1 MYTKYLVPALCAAA
15 FLDTAGAS
23 PSGHRHLHKK
33 DIKYIATEVEIVTDI
48 VYVTVTEGVPAAPAP
63 ATATPVAPAPES
75 MYKGSKPAY
84 PVRPVSDAPVVEAAP
99 TTTTTPAPPP
109 PPPATPTPAPAPSS
123 APAPARP
130 VEEPPAPK
138 PTTMVTA
145 TKPAPS
151 PANPIE
157 SIATEAG
164 AVVSSVVSEIAQPSA
179 APSSTPAKGG
189 SSNTGRRGLAYN
201 DASLVKTVLGMSN
214 KFSWVYNWGSTNGG
228 LDAPITFY
236 PTLWGPQDQHTQGW
250 AKHAQDAIDAG
261 ADALMSFNECDNSG
275 QCNTAADVA
284 AAKHKELMGPFA
296 GKARI
301 LAPAI
306 TSSQEPGQGI
316 QWLEA
321 FEKACGSDCPYDA
334 VNAHWYGPG
343 GEAGADEFLGHIVKV
358 HEAANGRPVWVTEF
372 AATDGDMAAF
382 MKHALDEL
390 DNNPKYNFVEKY
402 AYFYLATGSLME
414 TTTSLS
420 SIGNIYITQ

>member
-23 PSGHRHLHKK
+23 PSGHRHLHKR

-48 VYVTVTEGVPAAPAP
+48 VYVTVTEGVPAASAP
-63 ATATPVAPAPES
+63 ATATPAALTPES
-75 MYKGSKPAY
+75 MYKGSKSAY
-84 PVRPVSDAPVVEAAP
+84 PVRPVSDAPVAEAAP
-99 TTTTTPAPPP
+99 TTTS
-109 PPPATPTPAPAPSS
+109 TPAPAATSV
-123 APAPARP
+123 PAAARP
-130 VEEPPAPK
+130 VEESSAPS

-164 AVVSSVVSEIAQPSA
+164 AVVSSVVSEIVQPSA
-179 APSSTPAKGG
+179 TPSATPSSTPAKGG

-250 AKHAQDAIDAG
+250 SQHAQAAIDAG

-284 AAKHKELMGPFA
+284 AAKHKEFMGPFA

-372 AATDGDMAAF
+372 AATDGDKVAF

-402 AYFYLATGSLME
+402 AYFYLATGSLMD
-414 TTTSLS
+414 TATSLS